1 MKGRKLIPY
10 AGKER
15 GGDQRTYGHS
25 SQRGVPKLPNGES
38 KRQRRKLSRRGT
50 VSRSLFALGPPTRGA
65 FWDITAIPVIRRQS
79 EILAQQLANLIREQV
94 D

>member
-38 KRQRRKLSRRGT
+38 KRQRRKLRRKNTAGAGANALMYRPPAHDREPSFPANI
-50 VSRSLFALGPPTRGA
+50 VS
-65 FWDITAIPVIRRQS
+65 
-79 EILAQQLANLIREQV
+79 
-94 D
+94 